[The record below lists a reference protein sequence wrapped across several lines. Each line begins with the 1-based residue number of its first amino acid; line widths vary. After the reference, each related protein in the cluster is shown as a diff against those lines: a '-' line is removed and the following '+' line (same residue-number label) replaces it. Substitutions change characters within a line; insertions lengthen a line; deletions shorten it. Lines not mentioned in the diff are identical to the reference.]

1 MSRKEK
7 KKKEKTKK
15 AEQSS
20 TGVPFEDKRSSSG
33 AGSGGGEQAETS
45 EEEAALPDG
54 GDVEGKDD
62 RHAAIV
68 DQLKRLQAEFDNY
81 RKRVQRERAESW
93 SMAKRDLVMSL
104 LPVVDDMRRIN
115 EWDDEEV
122 EARALLDGMKLTAR
136 KLSAI
141 LEDEGFEVVEA
152 VGRPFDPNFHEAL
165 LTQDVSEPDRD
176 NIIDDVLVEG
186 YLFKGVLI
194 RPARVRVLKFK
205 DEDDAGNEED
215 DHGGETGGEIEDS

>member
-141 LEDEGFEVVEA
+141 LEGEGFEVVEA

>member
-7 KKKEKTKK
+7 KKKEKAKK
-15 AEQSS
+15 AEGPS

-33 AGSGGGEQAETS
+33 VSKEGGQQAEAP
-45 EEEAALPDG
+45 EEEAATPDG
-54 GDVEGKDD
+54 GDVEGEDD

-81 RKRVQRERAESW
+81 RKRVQRERVESW

-104 LPVVDDMRRIN
+104 LPVVDDMRRIS

-122 EARALLDGMKLTAR
+122 EAGALLEGMKLTAR
-136 KLSAI
+136 KLTAI
-141 LEDEGFEVVEA
+141 LEGEGFEVVDA
-152 VGRPFDPNFHEAL
+152 LGQPFDPNFHEAL
-165 LTQDVSEPDRD
+165 LTQNISEPDKD
-176 NIIDDVLVEG
+176 NIVDDVLVEG

-194 RPARVRVLKFK
+194 RPARVRVLKFR
-205 DEDDAGNEED
+205 DEDDAGKEEED
-215 DHGGETGGEIEDS
+215 HEDETGGETKDS

>member
-54 GDVEGKDD
+54 GDVEGEDD

-141 LEDEGFEVVEA
+141 LEGEGFEVVEA
-152 VGRPFDPNFHEAL
+152 VGRPFDPTFHEAL